1 MYSSGRSG
9 LFSFSFSLFLSSPPL
24 SSSLF
29 FYSDAMQNQSLNFS
43 SSLVY
48 SSHETLFKISF
59 LFSRLWLLIRQFKD
73 VLNVV
78 EYNVRTHRPKL
89 SGSNSQSERNNVR
102 KTLSRI
108 LDRHFRDPGERFGSE
123 DIQIVSETR
132 KRERTE
138 IGKVDRDGEK
148 VEWYRRVFSKFR
160 RKRILALSL

>member
-1 MYSSGRSG
+1 MH
-9 LFSFSFSLFLSSPPL
+9 
-24 SSSLF
+24 
-29 FYSDAMQNQSLNFS
+29 AQ
-43 SSLVY
+43 V
-48 SSHETLFKISF
+48 KA
-59 LFSRLWLLIRQFKD
+59 
-73 VLNVV
+73 
-78 EYNVRTHRPKL
+78 
-89 SGSNSQSERNNVR
+89 VR
-102 KTLSRI
+102 KQFAKRTKQREKDALSRI